1 MRNDWGLV
9 IFHKDFSIQ
18 TEGRFQAV
26 DITDDVIDVVPAAG
40 VVNGTALIFCPHTTC
55 SVMIGAP
62 GPQLEASFAKA
73 MEAICP
79 EGEYYA
85 HDDLSIRTENLVDN
99 EPANAPAHILNA
111 LMGKASESIPVVG
124 GRLALAEDQ
133 RVLFIEL
140 DSARPRQYTIQVT
153 GE

>member
-1 MRNDWGLV
+1 M

-26 DITDDVIDVVPAAG
+26 DITDDVMAVVPASG
-40 VVNGTALIFCPHTTC
+40 VVSGTALIFCPHTTC
-55 SVMIGAP
+55 SIMIGAP
-62 GPQLEASFAKA
+62 GPQLDASFARA
-73 MEAICP
+73 MEFICP
-79 EGEYYA
+79 EGDYYA
-85 HDDLSIRTENLVDN
+85 HDDLSIRTENLVAN

-111 LMGKASESIPVVG
+111 VMGKASESIPIIA
-124 GRLALAEDQ
+124 GRLALAEGQ